1 MMVRTCLAAML
12 MYYTDLV
19 KENTLYEPRQML
31 RKALIYAGLATQS
44 TAELVLEGFSRAI
57 KTKFE
62 LDNLEHVPETT
73 AHVQARISPFM

>member
-1 MMVRTCLAAML
+1 
-12 MYYTDLV
+12 
-19 KENTLYEPRQML
+19 ML

-62 LDNLEHVPETT
+62 QDNLEHVPETT